1 VGQEEATLFDV
12 PGRPGFIATPTL
24 ETVPSGYR
32 VRVTRYADI
41 ILANAFPDL
50 WRDLI
55 GAFDELMIEVAE
67 LERGGG
73 NRTPIAQRFDAS
85 LARRGW
91 GKRTIE
97 IEKHI
102 DRISVMGVRGHEID
116 MFKIGPGGEYPGV
129 GCEMEW
135 NNKDPFFDRDLNN
148 FAALH
153 REGVLAVGVIVT
165 RGPALQSRLNLRKIG
180 GAQKYGAS
188 TTWWDKLLPRV
199 NLGGGGEC
207 PLLLVGIEPARV
219 AGLDDQPA

>member
-1 VGQEEATLFDV
+1 VEPFAEPLFDL
-12 PGRPGFIATPTL
+12 PSRPGFVASPTV
-24 ETVPSGYR
+24 EFFPDGY
-32 VRVTRYADI
+32 VVGVTRYADI
-41 ILANAFPDL
+41 ILAHAFSGLWADL
-50 WRDLI
+50 LD
-55 GAFDELMIEVAE
+55 AFDELTIARHE
-67 LERGGG
+67 LEVSGG

-85 LARRGW
+85 LERRGW

-102 DRISVMGVRGHEID
+102 DRVPYMGVRGHEID
-116 MFKIGPGGEYPGV
+116 MFKSSVGAAYPGV

-153 REGVLAVGVIVT
+153 REGVVAVGVIVT
-165 RGPALQSRLNLRKIG
+165 RGPRLQSRLQAQRVG
-180 GAQKYGAS
+180 GPSKYGAS

-199 NLGGGGEC
+199 DLGGGGEC

-219 AGLDDQPA
+219 SGLA

>member
-1 VGQEEATLFDV
+1 VEPVEGTLFTV
-12 PGRPGFIATPTL
+12 PDRPGSVAPPTIDDF
-24 ETVPSGYR
+24 PAGYR

-41 ILANAFPDL
+41 ILAHAFPAVWSDL
-50 WRDLI
+50 L
-55 GAFDELMIEVAE
+55 GAFEELSIDLGE
-67 LERGGG
+67 LEKGGG
-73 NRTPIAQRFDAS
+73 NRTPIAARFDAS
-85 LARRGW
+85 LGRSGW

-102 DRISVMGVRGHEID
+102 DRVSVMGVRGHEID

-148 FAALH
+148 YAALH
-153 REGVLAVGVIVT
+153 REGVVAVGVIVT
-165 RGPALQSRLNLRKIG
+165 RGPSLQAALNAAKIG
-180 GAQKYGAS
+180 GAMKYGAS

-207 PLLLVGIEPARV
+207 PLLLVGIETVRV
-219 AGLDDQPA
+219 AGL